1 VEGERVGS
9 ETEWIGLRSGRHSAV
24 STSVGTRA
32 NRQQVLCL
40 APQRGRE
47 RRHRE
52 NPSGIAREAIA
63 WGSDES
69 FVLSRPAEP
78 GASSSSA
85 SARFDSS
92 FADFWFVASCVGP
105 FAEAGARYRVAPSF
119 ATMADPKGSVA
130 TWTGAQQES
139 RHASAG
145 RSGGVSNHA
154 GCTWSRRGCSSRG
167 AETGCRAPLHTH
179 PWHDERTRLS
189 PERRVELETGA

>member
-1 VEGERVGS
+1 MDRSSSGSALDGEDLGGNEVRAVRVGS
-9 ETEWIGLRSGRHSAV
+9 ASHA
-24 STSVGTRA
+24 A
-32 NRQQVLCL
+32 
-40 APQRGRE
+40 
-47 RRHRE
+47 RRKASSPRK
-52 NPSGIAREAIA
+52 PLGISREAIA

-189 PERRVELETGA
+189 PESRVELETGA